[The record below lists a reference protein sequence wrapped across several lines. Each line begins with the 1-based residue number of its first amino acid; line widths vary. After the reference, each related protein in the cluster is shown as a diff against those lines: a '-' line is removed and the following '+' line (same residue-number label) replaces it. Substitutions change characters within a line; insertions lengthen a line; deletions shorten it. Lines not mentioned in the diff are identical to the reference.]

1 MLSWSKHAGS
11 EGSASNSGSL
21 LFLVLAAFRDTTP
34 SRVHLDMRSCQRPL
48 ELDPP
53 VLHLSWRVGFSRPFL
68 WRFKLWSETSICTR
82 MQTRRLQI
90 SKSEWGWDSGRGE
103 RAEIQGP
110 KQTYFGLKFRADRF
124 LVKSPAVLPRLFR
137 SIGSPFAS
145 RSS

>member
-90 SKSEWGWDSGRGE
+90 SKSEWGVGLWEGRTGRNS
-103 RAEIQGP
+103 RAETNIFWIKIPGRPLSRQV
-110 KQTYFGLKFRADRF
+110 T
-124 LVKSPAVLPRLFR
+124 
-137 SIGSPFAS
+137 GSVAS
-145 RSS
+145 VVSKHRVTICL